1 MTRSAFEPSS
11 ALSSA
16 ASPAPAR
23 TLRRCAFGA
32 LIGLIAAGP
41 LAAQQEKAAEDP
53 TKIATKAG
61 FSYSDEFSISGSLA
75 FGPVTKVNARISE
88 SGQWSLGA
96 SYLFSF
102 GILTFSAGKNEFD
115 NGSEQTRYSLGGF
128 VPLTAMGLKTG
139 KWQLFTPFG
148 YTYSEGT
155 VAVTSL
161 ELHETFDVE
170 VSNNSGYLGMFAI
183 RPFNE
188 KLTFMTGG
196 IYTRGS
202 DDFTGISLGGGLSYH
217 LTEADTVALFGS
229 YIDNDFGD
237 EQKLGVSYR
246 HEF

>member
-1 MTRSAFEPSS
+1 MTRPVSRPFLTDPRFAQ
-11 ALSSA
+11 
-16 ASPAPAR
+16 
-23 TLRRCAFGA
+23 LRAGTA
-32 LIGLIAAGP
+32 LIALLTSTP
-41 LAAQQEKAAEDP
+41 VAAQEEKNPEDP

-61 FSYSDEFSISGSLA
+61 VSYSDEFSVSGSLA
-75 FGPVTKVNARISE
+75 FGPVTKVNARVSE

-128 VPLTAMGLKTG
+128 IPLTNMGLNTG
-139 KWQLFTPFG
+139 TWQLFTPFG

-155 VAVTSL
+155 VAVTSV

-170 VSNNSGYLGMFAI
+170 VSNNSGYAGLFAI
-183 RPFNE
+183 RPFTE

-202 DDFTGISLGGGLSYH
+202 DDFNGISLGGGLSYH
-217 LTEADTVALFGS
+217 LSEADTVALFGS
-229 YIDNDFGD
+229 YIDNDFGE

>member
-1 MTRSAFEPSS
+1 MAV
-11 ALSSA
+11 AICLSLA
-16 ASPAPAR
+16 APA
-23 TLRRCAFGA
+23 T
-32 LIGLIAAGP
+32 
-41 LAAQQEKAAEDP
+41 AQQEKSPEDP

-61 FSYSDEFSISGSLA
+61 VSYSDEFSVSGSLA

-155 VAVTSL
+155 VAVTSV

-170 VSNNSGYLGMFAI
+170 VSNNSGYVGMFAI

-188 KLTFMTGG
+188 KLTFLTGG
-196 IYTRGS
+196 IYTRGA
-202 DDFTGISLGGGLSYH
+202 DDFQGVSLGGGLSYH

-229 YIDNDFGD
+229 YVDNDFGD